1 MASSENKR
9 ELILTR
15 SPGRLMV
22 SLSLPAIVG
31 MVVIGLYTFV
41 DAIYAGQLI
50 GVDAMGA
57 VSIAY
62 PFTFI
67 NSGLAAMIGMG
78 SASVLSRAIGARDQK
93 SIDQVMGNLVVM
105 NLVLSLAV
113 TVVGVAFA
121 RPLLALTGAE
131 GAMLDLG
138 ECYLRIIFLGSL
150 FVNFAQSSN
159 MIMRGEGE
167 LARAMGIMAGG
178 AILNMVLAP
187 VFILALRDQGLG
199 LEGAAC
205 ATVLSQA
212 VLAGVMLWWFVKRE
226 KTARIVRVAAFTSTA
241 IQWFPGIAKRFL
253 AQHPGIDLQL
263 ICVDDEDALEE
274 AVWRGDA
281 DCGFF
286 VYPIKHDLHAVPLR
300 KDPLLV
306 VLPPDHPLADAPFV
320 PREALA
326 EEPYIRLE
334 SGTSSEMET
343 LFRANDVE
351 PNVRFTIDS
360 DYAVMSM
367 VSAGLG
373 FSVLADLIL
382 RDAPFPLAVKQ
393 PEVETSREIA
403 IALRS
408 LETASTATRAFL
420 DATQAWIAETYEE

>member
-1 MASSENKR
+1 MGNQKYDAFLKVAETGSFKQAAHDLGYTQAGISYLVSTLER
-9 ELILTR
+9 ELDV
-15 SPGRLMV
+15 P
-22 SLSLPAIVG
+22 
-31 MVVIGLYTFV
+31 
-41 DAIYAGQLI
+41 
-50 GVDAMGA
+50 
-57 VSIAY
+57 
-62 PFTFI
+62 
-67 NSGLAAMIGMG
+67 
-78 SASVLSRAIGARDQK
+78 
-93 SIDQVMGNLVVM
+93 
-105 NLVLSLAV
+105 
-113 TVVGVAFA
+113 
-121 RPLLALTGAE
+121 
-131 GAMLDLG
+131 
-138 ECYLRIIFLGSL
+138 L
-150 FVNFAQSSN
+150 FV
-159 MIMRGEGE
+159 RDY
-167 LARAMGIMAGG
+167 GG
-178 AILNMVLAP
+178 AHLTSDGADLLPWVQNVCNSERQLEMRLAE
-187 VFILALRDQGLG
+187 LKH
-199 LEGAAC
+199 LESG
-205 ATVLSQA
+205 
-212 VLAGVMLWWFVKRE
+212 
-226 KTARIVRVAAFTSTA
+226 IVRVAAFTSTA

-326 EEPYIRLE
+326 EELYIRLE

-382 RDAPFPLAVKQ
+382 RDAP
-393 PEVETSREIA
+393 
-403 IALRS
+403 
-408 LETASTATRAFL
+408 TRAFW

>member
-1 MASSENKR
+1 MGNQKYDAFLKVAETGSFKQAAHDLGYTQAGISYLVSTLER
-9 ELILTR
+9 ELDV
-15 SPGRLMV
+15 P
-22 SLSLPAIVG
+22 
-31 MVVIGLYTFV
+31 
-41 DAIYAGQLI
+41 
-50 GVDAMGA
+50 
-57 VSIAY
+57 
-62 PFTFI
+62 
-67 NSGLAAMIGMG
+67 
-78 SASVLSRAIGARDQK
+78 
-93 SIDQVMGNLVVM
+93 
-105 NLVLSLAV
+105 
-113 TVVGVAFA
+113 
-121 RPLLALTGAE
+121 
-131 GAMLDLG
+131 
-138 ECYLRIIFLGSL
+138 L
-150 FVNFAQSSN
+150 FV
-159 MIMRGEGE
+159 RDY
-167 LARAMGIMAGG
+167 GG
-178 AILNMVLAP
+178 AHLTSDGADLLPWVQNVCNSERQLEMRLAE
-187 VFILALRDQGLG
+187 LKH
-199 LEGAAC
+199 LESG
-205 ATVLSQA
+205 
-212 VLAGVMLWWFVKRE
+212 
-226 KTARIVRVAAFTSTA
+226 IVRVAAFTSTA

-326 EEPYIRLE
+326 EELYIRLE

-343 LFRANDVE
+343 LFR
-351 PNVRFTIDS
+351 
-360 DYAVMSM
+360 M

>member
-1 MASSENKR
+1 MGNQKYDAFLKVAETGSFKQAAHDLGYTQAGISYLVSTLER
-9 ELILTR
+9 ELDV
-15 SPGRLMV
+15 P
-22 SLSLPAIVG
+22 
-31 MVVIGLYTFV
+31 
-41 DAIYAGQLI
+41 
-50 GVDAMGA
+50 
-57 VSIAY
+57 
-62 PFTFI
+62 
-67 NSGLAAMIGMG
+67 
-78 SASVLSRAIGARDQK
+78 
-93 SIDQVMGNLVVM
+93 
-105 NLVLSLAV
+105 
-113 TVVGVAFA
+113 
-121 RPLLALTGAE
+121 
-131 GAMLDLG
+131 
-138 ECYLRIIFLGSL
+138 L
-150 FVNFAQSSN
+150 FV
-159 MIMRGEGE
+159 RDY
-167 LARAMGIMAGG
+167 GG
-178 AILNMVLAP
+178 AHLTSDGADLLPWVQNVCNSERQLEMRLAE
-187 VFILALRDQGLG
+187 LKH
-199 LEGAAC
+199 LESG
-205 ATVLSQA
+205 
-212 VLAGVMLWWFVKRE
+212 
-226 KTARIVRVAAFTSTA
+226 IVRVAAFTSTA

-326 EEPYIRLE
+326 EELYIRLE

-382 RDAPFPLAVKQ
+382 RDAPIPLAVKQ
-393 PEVETSREIA
+393 PEVETSREID

>member
-1 MASSENKR
+1 MGNQKYDAFLKVAETGSFKQAAHDLGYTQAGISYLVSTLER
-9 ELILTR
+9 ELDV
-15 SPGRLMV
+15 P
-22 SLSLPAIVG
+22 
-31 MVVIGLYTFV
+31 
-41 DAIYAGQLI
+41 
-50 GVDAMGA
+50 
-57 VSIAY
+57 
-62 PFTFI
+62 
-67 NSGLAAMIGMG
+67 
-78 SASVLSRAIGARDQK
+78 
-93 SIDQVMGNLVVM
+93 
-105 NLVLSLAV
+105 
-113 TVVGVAFA
+113 
-121 RPLLALTGAE
+121 
-131 GAMLDLG
+131 
-138 ECYLRIIFLGSL
+138 L
-150 FVNFAQSSN
+150 FV
-159 MIMRGEGE
+159 RDY
-167 LARAMGIMAGG
+167 GG
-178 AILNMVLAP
+178 AHLTSDGADLLPWVQNVCNSERQLEMRLAE
-187 VFILALRDQGLG
+187 LKH
-199 LEGAAC
+199 LESG
-205 ATVLSQA
+205 
-212 VLAGVMLWWFVKRE
+212 
-226 KTARIVRVAAFTSTA
+226 IVRVAAFTSTA

-326 EEPYIRLE
+326 EELYIRLE

-393 PEVETSREIA
+393 SEVETSREIA

>member
-1 MASSENKR
+1 MGNQKYDAFLKVAETGSFKQAAHDLGYTQAGISYLVSTLER
-9 ELILTR
+9 ELDV
-15 SPGRLMV
+15 P
-22 SLSLPAIVG
+22 
-31 MVVIGLYTFV
+31 
-41 DAIYAGQLI
+41 
-50 GVDAMGA
+50 
-57 VSIAY
+57 
-62 PFTFI
+62 
-67 NSGLAAMIGMG
+67 
-78 SASVLSRAIGARDQK
+78 
-93 SIDQVMGNLVVM
+93 
-105 NLVLSLAV
+105 
-113 TVVGVAFA
+113 
-121 RPLLALTGAE
+121 
-131 GAMLDLG
+131 
-138 ECYLRIIFLGSL
+138 L
-150 FVNFAQSSN
+150 FV
-159 MIMRGEGE
+159 RDY
-167 LARAMGIMAGG
+167 GG
-178 AILNMVLAP
+178 AHLTSDGADLLPWVQNVCNSERQLEMRLAE
-187 VFILALRDQGLG
+187 LKH
-199 LEGAAC
+199 LESG
-205 ATVLSQA
+205 
-212 VLAGVMLWWFVKRE
+212 
-226 KTARIVRVAAFTSTA
+226 IVRVAAFTSTA

-306 VLPPDHPLADAPFV
+306 VVPPDHPLADAPFV

-382 RDAPFPLAVKQ
+382 RGAPFPLAVKQ

-420 DATQAWIAETYEE
+420 DATQAWIADTYEE

>member
-1 MASSENKR
+1 MGNQKYDAFLKVAETGSFKQAAHDLGYTQAGISYLVSTLER
-9 ELILTR
+9 ELDV
-15 SPGRLMV
+15 P
-22 SLSLPAIVG
+22 
-31 MVVIGLYTFV
+31 
-41 DAIYAGQLI
+41 
-50 GVDAMGA
+50 
-57 VSIAY
+57 
-62 PFTFI
+62 
-67 NSGLAAMIGMG
+67 
-78 SASVLSRAIGARDQK
+78 
-93 SIDQVMGNLVVM
+93 
-105 NLVLSLAV
+105 
-113 TVVGVAFA
+113 
-121 RPLLALTGAE
+121 
-131 GAMLDLG
+131 
-138 ECYLRIIFLGSL
+138 L
-150 FVNFAQSSN
+150 FV
-159 MIMRGEGE
+159 RDY
-167 LARAMGIMAGG
+167 GG
-178 AILNMVLAP
+178 AHLTSDGADLLPWVQNVCNSERQLEMRLAE
-187 VFILALRDQGLG
+187 LKH
-199 LEGAAC
+199 LESG
-205 ATVLSQA
+205 
-212 VLAGVMLWWFVKRE
+212 
-226 KTARIVRVAAFTSTA
+226 IVRVAAFTSTA

-326 EEPYIRLE
+326 EELYIRLE

-382 RDAPFPLAVKQ
+382 RDAPVPLAVKQ

>member
-1 MASSENKR
+1 MGNQKYDAFLKVAETGSFKQAAHDLGYTQAGISYLVSTLER
-9 ELILTR
+9 ELDV
-15 SPGRLMV
+15 P
-22 SLSLPAIVG
+22 
-31 MVVIGLYTFV
+31 
-41 DAIYAGQLI
+41 
-50 GVDAMGA
+50 
-57 VSIAY
+57 
-62 PFTFI
+62 
-67 NSGLAAMIGMG
+67 
-78 SASVLSRAIGARDQK
+78 
-93 SIDQVMGNLVVM
+93 
-105 NLVLSLAV
+105 
-113 TVVGVAFA
+113 
-121 RPLLALTGAE
+121 
-131 GAMLDLG
+131 
-138 ECYLRIIFLGSL
+138 L
-150 FVNFAQSSN
+150 FV
-159 MIMRGEGE
+159 RDY
-167 LARAMGIMAGG
+167 GG
-178 AILNMVLAP
+178 AHLTSDGADLLPWVQNVCNSERQLEMRLAE
-187 VFILALRDQGLG
+187 LKH
-199 LEGAAC
+199 LESG
-205 ATVLSQA
+205 
-212 VLAGVMLWWFVKRE
+212 
-226 KTARIVRVAAFTSTA
+226 IVRVAAFTSTA

-306 VLPPDHPLADAPFV
+306 VVPPDHPLADAPFV

-393 PEVETSREIA
+393 PEVEISREIA

-420 DATQAWIAETYEE
+420 DATQAWIADTYEE

>member
-1 MASSENKR
+1 M
-9 ELILTR
+9 
-15 SPGRLMV
+15 
-22 SLSLPAIVG
+22 
-31 MVVIGLYTFV
+31 
-41 DAIYAGQLI
+41 
-50 GVDAMGA
+50 
-57 VSIAY
+57 
-62 PFTFI
+62 
-67 NSGLAAMIGMG
+67 
-78 SASVLSRAIGARDQK
+78 
-93 SIDQVMGNLVVM
+93 
-105 NLVLSLAV
+105 
-113 TVVGVAFA
+113 
-121 RPLLALTGAE
+121 
-131 GAMLDLG
+131 
-138 ECYLRIIFLGSL
+138 
-150 FVNFAQSSN
+150 
-159 MIMRGEGE
+159 
-167 LARAMGIMAGG
+167 
-178 AILNMVLAP
+178 
-187 VFILALRDQGLG
+187 
-199 LEGAAC
+199 
-205 ATVLSQA
+205 
-212 VLAGVMLWWFVKRE
+212 
-226 KTARIVRVAAFTSTA
+226 
-241 IQWFPGIAKRFL
+241 
-253 AQHPGIDLQL
+253 QL

-306 VLPPDHPLADAPFV
+306 VVPPDHPLADAPFV

-420 DATQAWIAETYEE
+420 DATQAWIADTYEE

>member
-1 MASSENKR
+1 MSNQKYDAFLKVAETGSFKQAAHDLGYTQAGISYLVSTLER
-9 ELILTR
+9 ELDVPLFVRDYGGAHLT
-15 SPGRLMV
+15 
-22 SLSLPAIVG
+22 
-31 MVVIGLYTFV
+31 
-41 DAIYAGQLI
+41 
-50 GVDAMGA
+50 
-57 VSIAY
+57 
-62 PFTFI
+62 
-67 NSGLAAMIGMG
+67 
-78 SASVLSRAIGARDQK
+78 
-93 SIDQVMGNLVVM
+93 
-105 NLVLSLAV
+105 
-113 TVVGVAFA
+113 
-121 RPLLALTGAE
+121 AE
-131 GAMLDLG
+131 GADLLPWVQNVCNS
-138 ECYLRIIFLGSL
+138 ERQLE
-150 FVNFAQSSN
+150 
-159 MIMRGEGE
+159 MRLAE
-167 LARAMGIMAGG
+167 LKH
-178 AILNMVLAP
+178 
-187 VFILALRDQGLG
+187 
-199 LEGAAC
+199 LESG
-205 ATVLSQA
+205 
-212 VLAGVMLWWFVKRE
+212 
-226 KTARIVRVAAFTSTA
+226 IVRVAAFTSTA

-263 ICVDDEDALEE
+263 ICVDDEDELEE

-326 EEPYIRLE
+326 EEPYIRLK

-420 DATQAWIAETYEE
+420 DVTQAWIADAYAR

>member
-1 MASSENKR
+1 MGNQKYDAFLKVAETGSFKQAAHDLGYTQAGISYLVSTLER
-9 ELILTR
+9 ELDV
-15 SPGRLMV
+15 P
-22 SLSLPAIVG
+22 
-31 MVVIGLYTFV
+31 
-41 DAIYAGQLI
+41 
-50 GVDAMGA
+50 
-57 VSIAY
+57 
-62 PFTFI
+62 
-67 NSGLAAMIGMG
+67 
-78 SASVLSRAIGARDQK
+78 
-93 SIDQVMGNLVVM
+93 
-105 NLVLSLAV
+105 
-113 TVVGVAFA
+113 
-121 RPLLALTGAE
+121 
-131 GAMLDLG
+131 
-138 ECYLRIIFLGSL
+138 L
-150 FVNFAQSSN
+150 FV
-159 MIMRGEGE
+159 RDY
-167 LARAMGIMAGG
+167 GG
-178 AILNMVLAP
+178 AHLTSDGADLLPWVQNVCNSERQLEMRLAE
-187 VFILALRDQGLG
+187 LKH
-199 LEGAAC
+199 LESG
-205 ATVLSQA
+205 
-212 VLAGVMLWWFVKRE
+212 
-226 KTARIVRVAAFTSTA
+226 IVRVAAFTSTA

-334 SGTSSEMET
+334 SGTSSELET

-382 RDAPFPLAVKQ
+382 RDAPFPQAVKQ

-420 DATQAWIAETYEE
+420 DATQAWIADTYEE